1 MPGAT
6 PEPES
11 TFIQTHT
18 HSFSG
23 CGSYSAGVETVT
35 QAVTMKP
42 ETTPPP
48 DWCNAETLPDDFNGY
63 VETLADSVV
72 DAGFTYQVVMT
83 AGLEKLSAT
92 TGGSAST
99 GTPTAST
106 ADAAPLKTAGSVVG
120 YGAAMALLFL

>member
-1 MPGAT
+1 
-6 PEPES
+6 
-11 TFIQTHT
+11 
-18 HSFSG
+18 
-23 CGSYSAGVETVT
+23 
-35 QAVTMKP
+35 MKP